1 MNEKNYFPRVFEL
14 VLDIME
20 KEAKGYAQVQA
31 ATMTIIVVKIHFH
44 FQATERTLDQLNTT
58 FGTLL

>member
-20 KEAKGYAQVQA
+20 KEAKGYAQVQTV
-31 ATMTIIVVKIHFH
+31 TMTIIVVKIHFH

>member
-1 MNEKNYFPRVFEL
+1 M
-14 VLDIME
+14 LDIME
-20 KEAKGYAQVQA
+20 REAKGYAQVQA